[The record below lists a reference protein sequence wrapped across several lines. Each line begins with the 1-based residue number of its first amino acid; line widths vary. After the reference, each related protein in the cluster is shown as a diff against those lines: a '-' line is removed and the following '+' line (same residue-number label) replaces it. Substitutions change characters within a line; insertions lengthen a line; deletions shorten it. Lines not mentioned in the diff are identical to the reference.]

1 MLLIHA
7 VARHQLIVQRS
18 GFSFNCT
25 LPVATKPTMA
35 IRVTRATTRAL
46 AEVLN
51 PPDQPAQPFTPLVT
65 PAASKKPRAQKPKTT
80 KAQKS
85 PTKESAN
92 DKDSKPIIP
101 KGSRKRSRKYS
112 TTVAKVEYD
121 VNELPHNLGS
131 IPTPDSI
138 EDEKPVVKKRKATKK
153 HSAAPAKPTIEDPA
167 AVVPSVEEHS
177 AGPSQ
182 PLEDHSVAP
191 AAPSEENSAATPKK
205 SKSKS
210 KKQNNYGLTPG
221 VSPYPDWP
229 HPTPEECHE
238 VTRLLEKKHG
248 KTRPPPS
255 IPAPSLTRSGCG
267 EVPSVLDALIRTRL
281 SAATTGTNSSRA
293 FQGLVKRF
301 GVIKEGIGK
310 GSVDWDAVRRADL
323 KEVFEAIKAG
333 GLADVKSKDIK
344 KILQMVYEENQARR
358 DVLTSTDAN
367 VPPVVGAAHETTPE
381 KQAEIEKA
389 DSGVLS
395 LDHLHSMKHDPN
407 TIMSELTKYP
417 GIGVKTAACV
427 MLFCL
432 QVPRF
437 AVDTHVYRLCR
448 YLNWVPENA
457 TRDTTYS
464 HCEVCVPD
472 ELKYPLH
479 QLLIAHGKTC
489 PRCRAA
495 TGVGS
500 KDWEKGCVIEHLV
513 KRHGAKKSGE
523 ADSDEGT
530 PVEKGKGK
538 SRAARKKKVDLDDEE
553 ESASE
558 LSDLGSDGSASEH
571 DDSADEQE
579 SDD

>member
-1 MLLIHA
+1 M
-7 VARHQLIVQRS
+7 S
-18 GFSFNCT
+18 
-25 LPVATKPTMA
+25 
-35 IRVTRATTRAL
+35 IRITRATTRAL

-51 PPDQPAQPFTPLVT
+51 PPDQPAQLSTPPVT
-65 PAASKKPRAQKPKTT
+65 PATSRKSRAQKPKAT
-80 KAQKS
+80 KALNS
-85 PTKESAN
+85 STKKSAN
-92 DKDSKPIIP
+92 DRDFKPVTP
-101 KGSRKRSRKYS
+101 KTSRKRSRKDS
-112 TTVAKVEYD
+112 TTIAKVEVD

-131 IPTPDSI
+131 IPTPDSV
-138 EDEKPVVKKRKATKK
+138 EDEKPPPKKRKTSKKQSAASTEPKKEQSGTVLQAVKEHSDAPATPTEEQPEPSTKK
-153 HSAAPAKPTIEDPA
+153 T
-167 AVVPSVEEHS
+167 
-177 AGPSQ
+177 
-182 PLEDHSVAP
+182 
-191 AAPSEENSAATPKK
+191 
-205 SKSKS
+205 KSKS

-310 GSVDWDAVRRADL
+310 GSVNWDAVRRADL

-367 VPPVVGAAHETTPE
+367 VPPVVGAAHESTPE
-381 KQAEIEKA
+381 KQAEIQKA

-464 HCEVCVPD
+464 HCEVRVPD

-500 KDWEKGCVIEHLV
+500 KNWDKGCVIEHLV

-523 ADSDEGT
+523 VESDDGT

-538 SRAARKKKVDLDDEE
+538 ARATRKKKVELDDEE
-553 ESASE
+553 SMSYDDEASPSE
-558 LSDLGSDGSASEH
+558 LSDLGSDGSAGEP
-571 DDSADEQE
+571 DDSADEQD

>member
-1 MLLIHA
+1 
-7 VARHQLIVQRS
+7 
-18 GFSFNCT
+18 
-25 LPVATKPTMA
+25 MA

-51 PPDQPAQPFTPLVT
+51 PLNPLDQPAQLFTPPVT

-85 PTKESAN
+85 PTKKSVN
-92 DKDSKPIIP
+92 DKDSKPITP
-101 KGSRKRSRKYS
+101 KVSRKRTRINS

-138 EDEKPVVKKRKATKK
+138 EEDEKLVVKKRKTSKMQ
-153 HSAAPAKPTIEDPA
+153 SAASAKPTIKDPA
-167 AVVPSVEEHS
+167 AVVPSVEEHP

-182 PLEDHSVAP
+182 PLEDH
-191 AAPSEENSAATPKK
+191 SAATPKK

-344 KILQMVYEENQARR
+344 KILQMVYEEGQARR
-358 DVLTSTDAN
+358 DALTSTDAD
-367 VPPVVGAAHETTPE
+367 VPPIIGVARETTPE

-464 HCEVCVPD
+464 HCEVRVPD

-523 ADSDEGT
+523 AGSDEGT

-538 SRAARKKKVDLDDEE
+538 ARAARKKKVDLDDEE

-558 LSDLGSDGSASEH
+558 LSDLGSDESASEH
-571 DDSADEQE
+571 HDSLDEQE
-579 SDD
+579 SDN